1 MQGYLWTTGFPWS
14 LSALRLP
21 LLSKHSRGRQVV
33 SSPELSGRTALVT
46 EVASDLGRVTARLL
60 KQAGAQ
66 LILSGRDADAGRA
79 AVDALGPGAR
89 FIAADLTDLESVDH
103 LARQVP
109 VDILVNN
116 AEVVDVDTL
125 AGLYFLVAAVAPCMA
140 RYGGGAI
147 VNVAASATGAV
158 AALTRSWATEFGS
171 VGVRVNTVVAASRAN
186 PLGRVGKP
194 VEIAEA
200 ITFLA
205 SGRASF
211 ITGTTLHVD
220 GGASLL

>member
-1 MQGYLWTTGFPWS
+1 M
-14 LSALRLP
+14 
-21 LLSKHSRGRQVV
+21 

-186 PLGRVGKP
+186 PWVAWANLSKSPKP
-194 VEIAEA
+194 SPSSPPV
-200 ITFLA
+200 
-205 SGRASF
+205 GRASSPAPHCTSTAERASYEDDERW
-211 ITGTTLHVD
+211 ITRR
-220 GGASLL
+220 GATDARRRQLTRAGRTG